1 MSDMFGRSDDIAV
14 YHFWHKKTPSCPNG
28 RYAIFLEN
36 GNVLYDGEMP
46 YQDIPVRRITPGNI
60 TGTSFGYSPMFDLL
74 VLQEAIDA
82 LYSAVATNQMTFG
95 VQLIMAMKGSDIDF
109 KQLARGLSFIEYA
122 NP

>member
-1 MSDMFGRSDDIAV
+1 
-14 YHFWHKKTPSCPNG
+14 
-28 RYAIFLEN
+28 
-36 GNVLYDGEMP
+36 
-46 YQDIPVRRITPGNI
+46 
-60 TGTSFGYSPMFDLL
+60 MFDLL